1 VKLVLLGGV
10 QGVGKSTIF
19 EYLKSRFGDEVV
31 FLDPGELFRQY
42 CYKVGGKSPEE
53 VEEIILKDLLDLAE
67 DAVVVAHWHFAVLRP
82 DGYIPQISFDRLK
95 RLALSGKFDKA
106 LLVSVEASTDI
117 IRSRRLKDSSGK
129 KRNLVRQMIDEERR
143 LDLEYLIE
151 HYELLSGILGKDKV
165 KTHYF
170 SNFGPRIEDVELQ
183 DLVNMIWE

>member
-19 EYLKSRFGDEVV
+19 EYLKSRFGDKVV
-31 FLDPGELFRQY
+31 FIDPGELFRKL
-42 CYKVGGKSPEE
+42 CYRGVKSPEE
-53 VEEIILKDLLDLAE
+53 VEEIILNELIDLPE
-67 DAVVVAHWHFAVLRP
+67 DAIVVAHWHFAVPRP

-95 RLALSGKFDKA
+95 RLALSGKLSEA
-106 LLVSVEASTDI
+106 LLVSIEASTDI
-117 IRSRRLKDSSGK
+117 IRSRRLRDSSGK

-143 LDLEYLIE
+143 LDLEYLSK
-151 HYELLSGILGKDKV
+151 HYELLAGILGEDRV